1 MTNKQAKSLM
11 DVIKIMNENFYDFI
25 GEDVKTIGSNGKRRT
40 VLLFERQHKYG
51 YVDNDNNKLQDSV
64 NDINSKIDEEE
75 KIKKDE
81 VEVYQ
86 SWKKLKETLTEA
98 LSH

>member
-11 DVIKIMNENFYDFI
+11 DVVKIMNENFYDFI

-51 YVDNDNNKLQDSV
+51 YID
-64 NDINSKIDEEE
+64 NDINKQELIGNNFKVE
-75 KIKKDE
+75 KYNNGHYYQ
-81 VEVYQ
+81 VYRC
-86 SWKKLKETLTEA
+86 L
-98 LSH
+98 

>member
-1 MTNKQAKSLM
+1 MNKKITMIVLS
-11 DVIKIMNENFYDFI
+11 VIFSICI
-25 GEDVKTIGSNGKRRT
+25 
-40 VLLFERQHKYG
+40 LLFWYTYIKYTNI
-51 YVDNDNNKLQDSV
+51 VKLNSNLKEEIKKIDNDNNKLQDSV

>member
-1 MTNKQAKSLM
+1 MQHSLISSKVTSSFTNLKFSNIVKLNSNLKEE
-11 DVIKIMNENFYDFI
+11 IKKI
-25 GEDVKTIGSNGKRRT
+25 
-40 VLLFERQHKYG
+40 
-51 YVDNDNNKLQDSV
+51 DNDNNKLQDSV